1 MGGSNEFMQRR
12 TRRKM
17 RRMRI
22 RKIRRFILFTA
33 LIAGLSLCAILVS
46 YHFMTNE
53 LSSNTD
59 TDEKEDVIA
68 TVEQA
73 PVSAQSGIPDASVAS
88 SNNLLDII
96 MEGGGS
102 HTAYLTFDDGPT
114 DNITPQIL
122 DILSR
127 YGIHATFFEVGKMIE
142 KNPEITQRVI
152 NEGHLVA
159 GHSFSHDYDALYQ
172 SEESFVDEITRT
184 YDIISRYYPKNTIP
198 MKLIRFPGGG
208 YNAGD
213 HATEKQLYKET
224 LKSMGYYY
232 ADWNSLNGDAEGA
245 KKDADQLFD
254 YFVNSISTNNIVV
267 LMHDASTKQS
277 TVDALPRIIEY
288 LQANGWDFKTLA
300 EIPYNPVQEN
310 SAQ

>member
-1 MGGSNEFMQRR
+1 MSENSEFMKRR

-17 RRMRI
+17 RQIRR
-22 RKIRRFILFTA
+22 RKIRRFILFSA
-33 LIAGLSLCAILVS
+33 LIAGLSLCAILIS
-46 YHFMTNE
+46 YHFMNNE
-53 LSSNTD
+53 LSETADNND
-59 TDEKEDVIA
+59 TEAVVKTEVQTPI
-68 TVEQA
+68 
-73 PVSAQSGIPDASVAS
+73 PVASGIPDASVAS

-127 YGIHATFFEVGKMIE
+127 YGVHATFFEVGKMIE
-142 KNPEITQRVI
+142 TYPEITQRVI

-159 GHSFSHDYDALYQ
+159 GHSYSHDYDALYQ

-213 HATEKQLYKET
+213 HAAEKQLYKET

-267 LMHDASTKQS
+267 LMHDAATKQS